1 MTMFKLAHAG
11 GSGDWMEL
19 AESCVAGLGAPRSAT
34 LGFVYATDVFAAE
47 FDAIVA
53 HLRSA
58 TGIATWVG
66 TIGVGIVA
74 GAREY
79 FDTPAIAAMVTD
91 LPAERFHLLPPASGD
106 ALPESLGAWMRARG
120 PTVAVVH
127 GDGRDQ
133 RLNDRLA
140 DLSDLP
146 GAFVLGGLGST
157 RTPMQQVA
165 GEIGRG
171 PLAGIVF
178 ARDTI
183 MATGLTQGCAPI
195 GRGRRRIT
203 KAEGNVVHTL
213 DENPAIEALQADLL
227 SLPERERELAVRRLH
242 VALPVVGS
250 DGADYLVRNLVGID
264 PQRGAIIIGDLAEPG
279 RELIFVRRDPGAAA
293 IDLRRMARETRAR
306 GRAAPRAALYF
317 TCLARGPNLF
327 GPDSEELATLRAEIG
342 DAPLIGLF
350 CDGEISNARLY
361 GYTGVL
367 ALFS

>member
-1 MTMFKLAHAG
+1 MPMFKLAHAA
-11 GSGDWMEL
+11 GSTDWMAL
-19 AESCVAGLGAPRSAT
+19 AESCVAELGDVRDAT
-34 LGFVYATDVFAAE
+34 LGFVYATDAFAAE

-66 TIGVGIVA
+66 TVGIGIVA
-74 GAREY
+74 GASEY
-79 FDTPAIAAMVTD
+79 FDVPALATMVTD
-91 LPAERFHLLPPASGD
+91 LAAEKFQLLRPSSAD
-106 ALPESLGAWMRARG
+106 ALPTDLAAWTRKHG

-140 DLSDLP
+140 DLMDFP
-146 GAFVLGGLGST
+146 GAFVVGGLGST
-157 RTPMQQVA
+157 RAPLQQVA

-195 GRGRRRIT
+195 GHGRRRIT
-203 KAEGNVVHTL
+203 KADGNVVHTL
-213 DENPAIEALQADLL
+213 DEHPAIEALQADLL
-227 SLPERERELAVRRLH
+227 SLPEHERTLAVRQLH

-264 PQRGAIIIGDLAEPG
+264 PQLGAIIIGDMAEPG
-279 RELIFVRRDPGAAA
+279 RELIFVRRDPAAA
-293 IDLRRMARETRAR
+293 TLDLRRMARETRAR
-306 GRAAPRAALYF
+306 SRVAPRAALYF
-317 TCLARGPNLF
+317 NCLARGPNLF

-342 DAPLIGLF
+342 DVPLIGMF

>member
-1 MTMFKLAHAG
+1 MFRLAHAG

-19 AESCVAGLGAPRSAT
+19 AESCVAKLGGFRGIT

-53 HLRSA
+53 HLKSA
-58 TGIATWVG
+58 TGVEAWVG
-66 TIGVGIVA
+66 TIGMGIVA
-74 GAREY
+74 GQREY
-79 FDTPAIAAMVTD
+79 FDEPAIATMVTD
-91 LPAERFHLLPPASGD
+91 LPAERFHLLPPASAD
-106 ALPESLGAWMRARG
+106 ALPAGLAEWTAAHG
-120 PTVAVVH
+120 PAVAVVH

-140 DLSDLP
+140 DLTDLP
-146 GAFVLGGLGST
+146 GAFVIGGLGTT
-157 RTPMQQVA
+157 RAPLQQVA

-178 ARDTI
+178 AQDTI
-183 MATGLTQGCAPI
+183 LATGLTQGCAPI

-203 KAEGNVVHTL
+203 KAEGNVIHTL
-213 DENPAIEALQADLL
+213 DEKPAIEALQADLL

-242 VALPVVGS
+242 VALPIVGS

-264 PQRGAIIIGDLAEPG
+264 PQTGAIIIGDIAEPG
-279 RELIFVRRDPGAAA
+279 RELIFVRRDPAAA
-293 IDLRRMARETRAR
+293 TLDLRRMGRETRAR
-306 GRAAPRAALYF
+306 SRIAPQAALYF
-317 TCLARGPNLF
+317 SCLARGPNLF
-327 GPDSEELATLRAEIG
+327 GPDSEELAALRGEIG
-342 DAPLIGLF
+342 DVPLIGLF

>member
-1 MTMFKLAHAG
+1 MFKFAHAAG
-11 GSGDWMEL
+11 AEDWMAL
-19 AESCVAGLGAPRSAT
+19 AESCVAELGEVRNAT
-34 LGFVYATDVFAAE
+34 LGFVYATDFFATE

-58 TGIATWVG
+58 TGIETWIGTVG
-66 TIGVGIVA
+66 IGIVA
-74 GAREY
+74 GASEY
-79 FDTPAIAAMVTD
+79 FDIPALATMVTD
-91 LPAERFHLLPPASGD
+91 LTAERFHLLPPSSAD
-106 ALPESLGAWMRARG
+106 ALPTGLAAWTRAHG
-120 PTVAVVH
+120 PAVAVVH

-140 DLSDLP
+140 DLTDLP
-146 GAFVLGGLGST
+146 GAFVVGGLGST
-157 RTPMQQVA
+157 RTPMHLVA

-178 ARDTI
+178 ARDVI
-183 MATGLTQGCAPI
+183 VATGLTQGCAPI
-195 GRGRRRIT
+195 GHGRRRIT

-213 DENPAIEALQADLL
+213 DERPAIEALQADLL
-227 SLPERERELAVRRLH
+227 SLPEQERALAVRRLH
-242 VALPVVGS
+242 VALPIVGS

-264 PQRGAIIIGDLAEPG
+264 AQRGAIIIGDMAEPG
-279 RELIFVRRDPGAAA
+279 RELIFVRRDTDAAT
-293 IDLRRMARETRAR
+293 IDLHRMGRETRAR
-306 GRAAPRAALYF
+306 SRAAPQAALYF

-327 GPDSEELATLRAEIG
+327 GPDGEELAALRAEIG